1 MPDSPLNWTM
11 GYPSIMGTTHTLEE
25 ELDMGMVKEFK
36 EFALKGNMVDMA
48 VGIIIGGAF
57 GLIIKSLIDDVIMPL
72 VGRATGSGIDFSNM
86 YIPLAEGVE
95 KGLSLEEARAQGAVF
110 AYGNFITVL
119 INFLIL
125 AFVIFI
131 MVKMMNNAKKKF
143 EAEKAAAPAPKPAA
157 DVVLLTEIRDLLAKQ
172 D

>member
-1 MPDSPLNWTM
+1 
-11 GYPSIMGTTHTLEE
+11 
-25 ELDMGMVKEFK
+25 MGMVKEFK

-72 VGRATGSGIDFSNM
+72 VGSVTGGVDFSNM
-86 YIPLAEGVE
+86 YIPLSDKITEGA
-95 KGLSLEEARAQGAVF
+95 SLADARTEGAVF

-131 MVKMMNNAKKKF
+131 MVKMMNKAKKKF
-143 EAEKAAAPAPKPAA
+143 EAEKEAAPPAAPAA
-157 DVVLLTEIRDLLAKQ
+157 DIVLLGEIRDLLKK
-172 D
+172 

>member
-1 MPDSPLNWTM
+1 
-11 GYPSIMGTTHTLEE
+11 
-25 ELDMGMVKEFK
+25 MGMMKEFK
-36 EFALKGNMVDMA
+36 EFAIKGNMVDMA

-72 VGRATGSGIDFSNM
+72 VGSVIGEVDFTNI
-86 YIPLAEGVE
+86 YIPLSEAVSQAKEANP
-95 KGLSLEEARAQGAVF
+95 SLPLADARELGSVLAL
-110 AYGNFITVL
+110 GNFITIF

-131 MVKMMNNAKKKF
+131 MVKMMNKAKANF
-143 EAEKAAAPAPKPAA
+143 EKEQEAAPPKAPPA
-157 DVVLLTEIRDLLAKQ
+157 DVVLLEEIRDLLKK

>member
-1 MPDSPLNWTM
+1 
-11 GYPSIMGTTHTLEE
+11 
-25 ELDMGMVKEFK
+25 MGMIKEFK
-36 EFALKGNMVDMA
+36 EFAIKGNMVDMA

-57 GLIIKSLIDDVIMPL
+57 GLIIKSLIADVIMPM
-72 VGRATGSGIDFSNM
+72 VGSVIGEVDFTNL

-119 INFLIL
+119 FNFLIL

-131 MVKMMNNAKKKF
+131 MVKMINKAKANF
-143 EAEKAAAPAPKPAA
+143 EKEEAAAPPKAPPA
-157 DVVLLTEIRDLLAKQ
+157 DVVLLEEIRDLLKK

>member
-1 MPDSPLNWTM
+1 
-11 GYPSIMGTTHTLEE
+11 
-25 ELDMGMVKEFK
+25 MGMIKEFK
-36 EFALKGNMVDMA
+36 EFAIKGNMVDMA

-57 GLIIKSLIDDVIMPL
+57 GLIIKSLIADVIMPL
-72 VGRATGSGIDFSNM
+72 VGKVIGDVDFTNM
-86 YIPLAEGVE
+86 YIPLSEGVA

-119 INFLIL
+119 FNFLIL

-131 MVKMMNNAKKKF
+131 MVKMINKAKANF
-143 EAEKAAAPAPKPAA
+143 EKEQEAAPPPAPPA
-157 DVVLLTEIRDLLAKQ
+157 DVVLLEEIRDLLKK

>member
-1 MPDSPLNWTM
+1 M
-11 GYPSIMGTTHTLEE
+11 GL
-25 ELDMGMVKEFK
+25 VKEFR

-72 VGRATGSGIDFSNM
+72 VGKATGSGVDFSNM

-125 AFVIFI
+125 AFVIFM

-143 EAEKAAAPAPKPAA
+143 EKEQEAAPPAKPAA
-157 DVVLLTEIRDLLAKQ
+157 DVVLLTEIRDLLQNKNG
-172 D
+172 

>member
-1 MPDSPLNWTM
+1 
-11 GYPSIMGTTHTLEE
+11 
-25 ELDMGMVKEFK
+25 MGMVKEFK

-72 VGRATGSGIDFSNM
+72 VGTVISDVDFSNL
-86 YIPLAEGVE
+86 YIPLSSKVSEAQDAAANV
-95 KGLSLEEARAQGAVF
+95 LTLDEAREIGPVLAW
-110 AYGNFITVL
+110 GNFTTIL

-125 AFVIFI
+125 AFVIFM

-143 EAEKAAAPAPKPAA
+143 EAEKEAAPPPAPPA
-157 DVVLLTEIRDLLAKQ
+157 DVVLLGEIRDLLK
-172 D
+172 DK